1 MNENKFSYSVSD
13 INVLFGLSERTV
25 RRWTEAGIIRANPSN
40 SEDLTYDFRALTQ
53 FKLVREMR
61 ERGMTIHQIEAELQG
76 QMPLFVAD
84 SPKAERISS
93 LTTNYDSL
101 LQKLECSDLNVLVP
115 DLNDSKIVTRLPLN
129 AEFVFYL
136 LLRKDERDVVIGDL
150 IEDYG
155 TVLKRFGKRR
165 ADIWLYKQVIGS
177 VGPLIRRALLKIGA
191 LVWLGRILRRL
202 VS

>member
-1 MNENKFSYSVSD
+1 VNENKFSSSVSD

>member
-1 MNENKFSYSVSD
+1 MNENKFSSSVSD

>member
-1 MNENKFSYSVSD
+1 VNENKFSYSVSD

>member
-1 MNENKFSYSVSD
+1 MNENKFSSSV
-13 INVLFGLSERTV
+13 
-25 RRWTEAGIIRANPSN
+25 RANPSN